1 MQQGGIIAGLFHNY
15 SQAEKAVAQLRH
27 AGFAQIGVAAHK
39 SKSESMLADQSAKPG
54 VPASPGGHGTLFES
68 SGEPEYTNLGD
79 LRSALLDA
87 DILQDQV
94 NFLER
99 HFTREKDAVVVTVK
113 TNPELSGEA
122 RQLLRDSGGEIE
134 PTTVSAQAPPEP
146 AGEPMAE
153 NERETNAD
161 EKVIELHGELLR
173 VHKERIQR
181 GEVRIRKEVVT
192 EQQRLE
198 VPVSREEIVV
208 EHLPVAADATSA
220 APPNASGGEVRI
232 PLTEERV
239 TAEKQPIVTDSVR
252 IAKRLVES
260 AQPVNEEI
268 KHEEL
273 KIDSSGNLTDEEK
286 KNLRDQ
292 EKHAA

>member
-1 MQQGGIIAGLFHNY
+1 MQQRGIIAGLFHNY
-15 SQAEKAVAQLRH
+15 NQAQKAVAQLRH

-39 SKSESMLADQSAKPG
+39 PKSEARLADQLAKSG
-54 VPASPGGHGTLFES
+54 IPASPGGHGALFENA
-68 SGEPEYTNLGD
+68 GDPEYTNPGD

-87 DILQDQV
+87 DIPQDQV

-99 HFTREKDAVVVTVK
+99 HFKQEKDAVVVTVK
-113 TNPELSGEA
+113 TNPELSSEA
-122 RQLLRDSGGEIE
+122 RNLLRDSGGEIE

-146 AGEPMAE
+146 AGGPVAE
-153 NERETNAD
+153 NELENDAD

-208 EHLPVAADATSA
+208 EHLPVAADATASQ
-220 APPNASGGEVRI
+220 PPEASGADVRI
-232 PLTEERV
+232 PLTEERI
-239 TAEKQPIVTDSVR
+239 TAEKTPIVTDSVR
-252 IAKRLVES
+252 VGKRSVQS
-260 AQPVNEEI
+260 AQSVSDEV

-273 KIDSSGNLTDEEK
+273 KIESSGDLSDEEK